1 MWKQIA
7 GFEQYEISDKGEV
20 RRGEHIL
27 KPFIS
32 NSGYYMLHL
41 WKNRKQY
48 TVSIHRLVALTY
60 IANKHNFPFVNHK
73 DENRLNN
80 ISSNLEWCTAK
91 YNINYGKAKEKISN
105 RMKGNRNNVIQETSR
120 TYIKC
125 IETGEIHFRN
135 EWHRLGFMNVEK
147 VCKGKQLTCK
157 HLHFMYC

>member
-7 GFEQYEISDKGEV
+7 GFEHYEISDKGEV

-32 NSGYYMLHL
+32 NSGYYMIHL
-41 WKNRKQY
+41 RKNRKQY

-60 IANKHNFPFVNHK
+60 VANKHNFPCINH
-73 DENRLNN
+73 
-80 ISSNLEWCTAK
+80 
-91 YNINYGKAKEKISN
+91 KEKISN
-105 RMKGNRNNVIQETSR
+105 KMKGKRNNVIQETRR

-125 IETGEIHFRN
+125 IETGEVHFRN
-135 EWHRLGFMNVEK
+135 ERHRLGFTGVEK
-147 VCKGKQLTCK
+147 VCKGKSLTCK